1 MFLPATSPEIELE
14 RLNSRERRYEIGQFF
29 TPAPI
34 AELMADAV
42 CEIAPE
48 TVLDPGVGGGVLLR
62 AVGDDARLFGLDIDS
77 TAVELAAASIPGEHQ
92 IAVGDFLDDERWPL
106 TEASFD
112 AVIANPPYVRHHNL
126 SAEHKLLA
134 RHYSTRF
141 GLKVSSLSG
150 SYVYFFL
157 EALLRLNDGG
167 RLVFVTPTEFLDVRY
182 GQAVKQALLD
192 HCEIDEIIVMEM
204 DELAFEGVLTTSAIT
219 IATKRASPSGRFR
232 LVEGTF
238 DGSIE
243 KGREVEL
250 TTELAPAGLPWT
262 PLLPSRAE
270 RIAPLLEGRTA
281 RLGDYCRVRRGIATG
296 DNSFFAMTRVEIEQ
310 WGIEERFLVPVALG
324 AKDLPYEGPLDED
337 FHASRVAEGAR
348 GVLFFCHDP
357 VEALRGTNALRYIE
371 HGLEL
376 GLNER
381 FNCRTRNPWY
391 GVEPVPP
398 ADFFTTYMSRNRARI
413 VRNLIGARCMT
424 SLLNVWAL
432 PGVDPELLRP
442 SLEDPKNAQLLRE
455 FGRTYGGG
463 LGKIEPGDL
472 VALPIRPPNDVEPP
486 RPPRPSRLLLDARS
500 RGRRRL
506 QLDTT
511 V

>member
-1 MFLPATSPEIELE
+1 MFPTTTPEIELE
-14 RLNSRERRYEIGQFF
+14 RLNPRDRRYEIGQFF
-29 TPAPI
+29 TPSPI

-42 CEIAPE
+42 CEIEPE

-62 AVGDDARLFGLDIDS
+62 AVGDGPRLFGLDIDEA
-77 TAVELAAASIPGEHQ
+77 AVELTAASMTGEHE
-92 IAVGDFLDDERWPL
+92 IAVGDFLDAERWPL

-134 RHYSTRF
+134 RHYSGQLGF
-141 GLKVSSLSG
+141 KVSSLSG

-167 RLVFVTPTEFLDVRY
+167 RLAFVTPTEFLDVRY
-182 GQAVKQALLD
+182 GQAVKEALLD
-192 HCEIDEIIVMEM
+192 CCEIDEIVVMEM

-219 IATKRASPSGRFR
+219 IATKRKSPSRRFR
-232 LVEGTF
+232 LVEGKLN
-238 DGSIE
+238 GSIE

-250 TTELAPAGLPWT
+250 AAEIAPAALPWT

-270 RIAPLLEGRTA
+270 RIAPLLRGRNA
-281 RLGDYCRVRRGIATG
+281 QLGDYCRVRRGIATG
-296 DNSFFAMTRVEIEQ
+296 DNSFFAMTHAEVEQ
-310 WGIEERFLVPVALG
+310 WGIEERFLVPVVLG
-324 AKDLPYEGPLDED
+324 SKDLPHEGPLDAD

-348 GVLFFCHDP
+348 GMLFFCHDSM
-357 VEALRGTNALRYIE
+357 EDLRGTNALRYIE

-376 GLNER
+376 GLHER
-381 FNCRTRNPWY
+381 FNCRTRRPWY

-413 VRNLIGARCMT
+413 VRNLAGARCMT
-424 SLLNVWAL
+424 SLLNVWAR
-432 PGVDPELLRP
+432 PGIDPEALRP
-442 SLEDPKNAQLLRE
+442 SLEDPTNAQLLRE

-463 LGKIEPGDL
+463 LAKIEPGDL
-472 VALPIRPPNDVEPP
+472 VALPIRAPDGVELPGQG
-486 RPPRPSRLLLDARS
+486 RLL
-500 RGRRRL
+500 
-506 QLDTT
+506 
-511 V
+511 

>member
-1 MFLPATSPEIELE
+1 MFLPAMTPEAKLE
-14 RLNSRERRYEIGQFF
+14 RLNPRERRYEIGQFF

-42 CEIAPE
+42 CEIEPE

-62 AVGDDARLFGLDIDS
+62 AVRGGPKLFGLDIDA
-77 TAVELAAASIPGEHQ
+77 TAVELAAASMPGEHE
-92 IAVGDFLDDERWPL
+92 IVVGDFLDAERWPL
-106 TEASFD
+106 TAATFD

-134 RHYSTRF
+134 RHYSARF
-141 GLKVSSLSG
+141 GSKVSSLSG

-167 RLVFVTPTEFLDVRY
+167 RLVFITPTEFLDVRY
-182 GQAVKQALLD
+182 GQAVKEALLSR
-192 HCEIDEIIVMEM
+192 CEIDEILVLEM

-219 IATKRASPSGRFR
+219 IATKRESPSQRFR
-232 LVEGTF
+232 LVEGRLN
-238 DGSIE
+238 GSIE
-243 KGREVEL
+243 KGREI
-250 TTELAPAGLPWT
+250 ELAAEVAPAALPWT

-270 RIAPLLEGRTA
+270 SIAPLLEGRTA
-281 RLGDYCRVRRGIATG
+281 KLGDYCRVRRGIATG
-296 DNSFFAMTRVEIEQ
+296 DNSFFAMTRTEVEQ
-310 WGIEERFLVPVALG
+310 WGIEEQFLVPVVLG
-324 AKDLPYEGPLDED
+324 SKDLPYEGPLDAD
-337 FHASRVAEGAR
+337 FYASRIAEGAR
-348 GVLFFCHDP
+348 GLLFFCHDP
-357 VEALRGTNALRYIE
+357 IDALRGTNALRYIE

-376 GLNER
+376 GLHER

-424 SLLNVWAL
+424 SLLNVWAQS
-432 PGVDPELLRP
+432 GVDPEAMRS
-442 SLEDPKNAQLLRE
+442 SLEDSTNAQLLRE

-463 LGKIEPGDL
+463 LAKIEPGDL
-472 VALPIRPPNDVEPP
+472 VALPIRPPDGVEPP
-486 RPPRPSRLLLDARS
+486 GQRRLL
-500 RGRRRL
+500 
-506 QLDTT
+506 
-511 V
+511 